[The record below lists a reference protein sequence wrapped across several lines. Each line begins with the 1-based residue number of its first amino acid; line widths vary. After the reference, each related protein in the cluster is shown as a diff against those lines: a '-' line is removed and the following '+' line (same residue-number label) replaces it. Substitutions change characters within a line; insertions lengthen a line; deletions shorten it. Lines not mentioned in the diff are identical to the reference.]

1 MGSNGWCKSFIA
13 DLALIIRPFY
23 VLVTDEEPLK
33 EVAIVFD
40 KLSKKIARKKML
52 KEELRFIKKSF
63 MKQIFHRQKA

>member
-13 DLALIIRPFY
+13 DLVLIIIPLFF

-33 EVAIVFD
+33 VVAIVFD

-52 KEELRFIKKSF
+52 KEELRFIKKVL
-63 MKQIFHRQKA
+63 